1 MPRKKLVRRKNS
13 SGIAKIA
20 SFTATSISNA
30 YSTYKKKQD
39 QRKIEEIKLKK
50 LAENNKVIQERKE
63 LRLKEDQLK
72 KDQDKLYLREESIK
86 NKEKELKLKE
96 EKIKIDNDKLIKK
109 EEELSSISKD
119 LRTKEKELK
128 LREEEQNIW

>member
-1 MPRKKLVRRKNS
+1 MPRKKSVRKKNT

-39 QRKIEEIKLKK
+39 QRKVEEIKLKK

-63 LRLKEDQLK
+63 LRSKEDQLK

-96 EKIKIDNDKLIKK
+96 
-109 EEELSSISKD
+109 
-119 LRTKEKELK
+119 
-128 LREEEQNIW
+128 

>member
-1 MPRKKLVRRKNS
+1 MPRKKSVRKKNA

-39 QRKIEEIKLKK
+39 QRKVEEIKLKK

-63 LRLKEDQLK
+63 LRSKEDQLK
-72 KDQDKLYLREESIK
+72 KDQDKLYHLNILPLDSNKHSIPIRFHHHHST
-86 NKEKELKLKE
+86 L
-96 EKIKIDNDKLIKK
+96 
-109 EEELSSISKD
+109 
-119 LRTKEKELK
+119 
-128 LREEEQNIW
+128 

>member
-1 MPRKKLVRRKNS
+1 MPRKKIVRRKNA

-39 QRKIEEIKLKK
+39 QRKVEEIKLKK

-63 LRLKEDQLK
+63 LRSKEDQLK
-72 KDQDKLYLREESIK
+72 KDQDKLYLREV
-86 NKEKELKLKE
+86 NLDLELK
-96 EKIKIDNDKLIKK
+96 IQLIKQ
-109 EEELSSISKD
+109 ISF
-119 LRTKEKELK
+119 
-128 LREEEQNIW
+128 